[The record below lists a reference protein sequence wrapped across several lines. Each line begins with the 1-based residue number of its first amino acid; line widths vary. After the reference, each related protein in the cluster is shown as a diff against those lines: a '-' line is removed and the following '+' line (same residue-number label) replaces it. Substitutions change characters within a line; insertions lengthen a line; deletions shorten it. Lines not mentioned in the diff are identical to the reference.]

1 MPDIRFTNNA
11 VLHSNNFIPISRT
24 AWNYFLVL
32 TNSGERDS
40 GIRFVRSISFDSI
53 RFARMSHHN
62 FVFFSFLLF
71 YRFIAFNVCKLVR
84 GFISLKIFPM
94 FKDGASS
101 KILRFLP
108 VIFSSQRSRQKKKE
122 AGERRKGNNGG
133 NDGEMK
139 ERNGWGKD
147 PRENRRTG
155 SWPTAA
161 FCPLFPSLIGARYL
175 LLPFT
180 CMGKKERKEWTKAID
195 IVNDRIFLWHHSSIN
210 PHIIWFFQLYV
221 LFDSLREVWRQFDS
235 EENGRKSLKFRK
247 KCCGVERQEYCDI
260 FAWISINFGRFLISW
275 TRLFQNSPWLF
286 IIMLLQLIFLECLS
300 CFLLFLT
307 LDKNT
312 TIRSLYLI
320 FDNIIEY
327 LINRLFLYSFL
338 NFHLIIEFHKVQWYR
353 LP

>member
-1 MPDIRFTNNA
+1 MLCCIQITLFRFHGLLET
-11 VLHSNNFIPISRT
+11 T
-24 AWNYFLVL
+24 FLYSQIL
-32 TNSGERDS
+32 EN
-40 GIRFVRSISFDSI
+40 GILGYVSFVQFHSI
-53 RFARMSHHN
+53 RFDSLGCHN
-62 FVFFSFLLF
+62 FIFFSFLFFTVSLPLMFVSWFEGLF
-71 YRFIAFNVCKLVR
+71 PLRS
-84 GFISLKIFPM
+84 SLCLKT
-94 FKDGASS
+94 SS

-275 TRLFQNSPWLF
+275 TRLIQNSPWLF

>member
-1 MPDIRFTNNA
+1 MSDIRFTNNA
-11 VLHSNNFIPISRT
+11 VQHSNNFIPISRT
-24 AWNYFLVL
+24 AWNYFLLL
-32 TNSGERDS
+32 TNSGER
-40 GIRFVRSISFDSI
+40 GIRSFNFIRFDSLGCHIAISFS
-53 RFARMSHHN
+53 F
-62 FVFFSFLLF
+62 FFFSF
-71 YRFIAFNVCKLVR
+71 YRFVAFNVCKLVL
-84 GFISLKIFPM
+84 GLFPFKIFPT

-108 VIFSSQRSRQKKKE
+108 VIFSSQRSRQKKKKK

-195 IVNDRIFLWHHSSIN
+195 IVNDRIFLRHHSSIN

-221 LFDSLREVWRQFDS
+221 LFDSLRGFIVKFGDS
-235 EENGRKSLKFRK
+235 LTAKKMEESRWNSGRNVVGLNV
-247 KCCGVERQEYCDI
+247 GNIVI
-260 FAWISINFGRFLISW
+260 
-275 TRLFQNSPWLF
+275 
-286 IIMLLQLIFLECLS
+286 IFLLEY
-300 CFLLFLT
+300 
-307 LDKNT
+307 
-312 TIRSLYLI
+312 RSILGD
-320 FDNIIEY
+320 F
-327 LINRLFLYSFL
+327 F
-338 NFHLIIEFHKVQWYR
+338 
-353 LP
+353 